1 MPNWCSNSITITSN
15 KDNIDKFEAFL
26 NEKNGKEWFDF
37 FLPCPEELRNV
48 DSPNETKNTDALLEK
63 YGHVDWYSWSVE
75 NWGTK
80 WNCDSQ
86 DWNRDGDSISFW
98 FDSAW
103 APPTN
108 LYEKIFGEGYEV
120 EAYYLEEGMQFV
132 GKFSDGS
139 DEYYEYSDS
148 ESLNDI
154 PEDIVDNWNLR
165 ENLEEWEAE
174 NAEEEDDE
182 ESSND

>member
-15 KDNIDKFEAFL
+15 KDNIDKFETFL
-26 NEKNGKEWFDF
+26 QEKNGKEWFDF
-37 FLPCPEELRNV
+37 FNPCPEELRNV
-48 DSPNETKNTDALLEK
+48 DSPNENKNADALLEK
-63 YGHVDWYSWSVE
+63 YGHADWYSWSVE

-80 WNCDSQ
+80 WNCDAQ

-108 LYEKIFGEGYEV
+108 LYEKIFGQDYEV

-139 DEYYEYSDS
+139 DDYYEYSDV

-154 PEDIVDNWNLR
+154 PEDIIENWNLR
-165 ENLEEWEAE
+165 ENVEEWEAE
-174 NAEEEDDE
+174 NNEEENDKDE
-182 ESSND
+182 